1 MLTINQLI
9 SLHGWRGITGR
20 RNSPLGGMYKIS
32 EIPQSIEERDLEKT
46 VLDVFDKVDAPADT
60 QNIEA
65 CQKLR
70 PDNNCRNS
78 KVRFSKRKDMV

>member
-1 MLTINQLI
+1 MVGKELLEEGTVLWAECI
-9 SLHGWRGITGR
+9 
-20 RNSPLGGMYKIS
+20 KIS